1 MTNAAEYPA
10 RVREA
15 FPEAKLSVQSFR
27 DRTVL
32 VVEPADLHDILQH
45 LKDHQGFEFLVDVT
59 AVDYDGYPTP
69 QPGRFGVLW
78 ILRNFDAEADL
89 VVKTYV
95 DPSLP
100 TDGIEEDPALVLKS
114 SCDLWNAAEWRE
126 REVFDMFGIRFT
138 DHPDLRRILTWK
150 DFPGIRFERTTP
162 CAAAASASST
172 RWSPATKCSDRA
184 EPALHLFSSTQASA
198 ALIASMSGCRPASSD
213 CQA

>member
-78 ILRNFDAEADL
+78 ISAELRSRSRLGGE
-89 VVKTYV
+89 
-95 DPSLP
+95 
-100 TDGIEEDPALVLKS
+100 
-114 SCDLWNAAEWRE
+114 
-126 REVFDMFGIRFT
+126 
-138 DHPDLRRILTWK
+138 DLRGSK
-150 DFPGIRFERTTP
+150 F
-162 CAAAASASST
+162 AH
-172 RWSPATKCSDRA
+172 RW
-184 EPALHLFSSTQASA
+184 H
-198 ALIASMSGCRPASSD
+198 
-213 CQA
+213 

>member
-78 ILRNFDAEADL
+78 ILRNFEAEADL
-89 VVKTYV
+89 VVKTYL

-100 TDGIEEDPALVLKS
+100 TTAGATKLNTAKEVYKTPSVQYPSDP
-114 SCDLWNAAEWRE
+114 WRE
-126 REVFDMFGIRFT
+126 V
-138 DHPDLRRILTWK
+138 WNV
-150 DFPGIRFERTTP
+150 
-162 CAAAASASST
+162 
-172 RWSPATKCSDRA
+172 WATKKA
-184 EPALHLFSSTQASA
+184 KKSA
-198 ALIASMSGCRPASSD
+198 KKPPLN
-213 CQA
+213 

>member
-78 ILRNFDAEADL
+78 ILRNFEAEADL

-114 SCDLWNAAEWRE
+114 SCDLW
-126 REVFDMFGIRFT
+126 
-138 DHPDLRRILTWK
+138 
-150 DFPGIRFERTTP
+150 
-162 CAAAASASST
+162 
-172 RWSPATKCSDRA
+172 
-184 EPALHLFSSTQASA
+184 
-198 ALIASMSGCRPASSD
+198 SGA
-213 CQA
+213 

>member
-32 VVEPADLHDILQH
+32 VVEPDDLHDILQH

-89 VVKTYV
+89 VVKTHV
-95 DPSLP
+95 DPSMP
-100 TDGIEEDPALVLKS
+100 TDGIEAVS
-114 SCDLWNAAEWRE
+114 Y
-126 REVFDMFGIRFT
+126 T
-138 DHPDLRRILTWK
+138 HLRAHET
-150 DFPGIRFERTTP
+150 
-162 CAAAASASST
+162 
-172 RWSPATKCSDRA
+172 
-184 EPALHLFSSTQASA
+184 
-198 ALIASMSGCRPASSD
+198 
-213 CQA
+213 

>member
-126 REVFDMFGIRFT
+126 RGSLRHVRHSLHRPPGLAT
-138 DHPDLRRILTWK
+138 DLDL
-150 DFPGIRFERTTP
+150 ERLP
-162 CAAAASASST
+162 RASASEGLPLRGRGEREQYKVVT
-172 RWSPATKCSDRA
+172 RD
-184 EPALHLFSSTQASA
+184 EVL
-198 ALIASMSGCRPASSD
+198 
-213 CQA
+213 

>member
-78 ILRNFDAEADL
+78 ILRNFDAEADDL
-89 VVKTYV
+89 SP
-95 DPSLP
+95 D
-100 TDGIEEDPALVLKS
+100 ALV
-114 SCDLWNAAEWRE
+114 E
-126 REVFDMFGIRFT
+126 
-138 DHPDLRRILTWK
+138 RILDEVPEVESRVARELTN
-150 DFPGIRFERTTP
+150 
-162 CAAAASASST
+162 
-172 RWSPATKCSDRA
+172 
-184 EPALHLFSSTQASA
+184 
-198 ALIASMSGCRPASSD
+198 
-213 CQA
+213 

>member
-32 VVEPADLHDILQH
+32 VVEPVHLHDILQH

-78 ILRNFDAEADL
+78 ILRNFEAEADL

-114 SCDLWNAAEWRE
+114 SCDL
-126 REVFDMFGIRFT
+126 
-138 DHPDLRRILTWK
+138 
-150 DFPGIRFERTTP
+150 
-162 CAAAASASST
+162 
-172 RWSPATKCSDRA
+172 
-184 EPALHLFSSTQASA
+184 
-198 ALIASMSGCRPASSD
+198 
-213 CQA
+213 

>member
-78 ILRNFDAEADL
+78 ILRNFEAEADL

-95 DPSLP
+95 NPSLP

-114 SCDLWNAAEWRE
+114 SCDLWSAAEWRE

-150 DFPGIRFERTTP
+150 DFPGHPLRKDYPLRGRGEREQYKVV
-162 CAAAASASST
+162 T
-172 RWSPATKCSDRA
+172 RD
-184 EPALHLFSSTQASA
+184 EVL
-198 ALIASMSGCRPASSD
+198 
-213 CQA
+213 

>member
-78 ILRNFDAEADL
+78 ILRNFEAEADRVNADDL
-89 VVKTYV
+89 VAEILKLT
-95 DPSLP
+95 P
-100 TDGIEEDPALVLKS
+100 TQPTAMVGS
-114 SCDLWNAAEWRE
+114 
-126 REVFDMFGIRFT
+126 
-138 DHPDLRRILTWK
+138 
-150 DFPGIRFERTTP
+150 
-162 CAAAASASST
+162 
-172 RWSPATKCSDRA
+172 
-184 EPALHLFSSTQASA
+184 
-198 ALIASMSGCRPASSD
+198 
-213 CQA
+213 